1 MMAMTEEQ
9 EARLREDFKK
19 IADQLTNAASA
30 FMRGMAK
37 EKTEMPSEPVKRTL
51 KALREEGWTADVAEK
66 WVAFPWKKPGEP
78 GPPGVRKDL
87 FGYVD
92 VVAYRPLHGVL
103 FVQASPETG
112 QVSKHVAKLLGEN
125 YVEIAR
131 AIRAGIRVEIHG
143 WGLKGERGKR
153 KLWTR
158 RRLAFG
164 LDPERAAVPPGPL
177 QDEEFAKGLVVQEI
191 SETPR

>member
-1 MMAMTEEQ
+1 
-9 EARLREDFKK
+9 
-19 IADQLTNAASA
+19 
-30 FMRGMAK
+30 
-37 EKTEMPSEPVKRTL
+37 MPSEPVKRTL
-51 KALREEGWTADVAEK
+51 KALREEGWTADVAER
-66 WVAFPWKKPGEP
+66 WIAFPWKKPGEP

-112 QVSKHVAKLLGEN
+112 QVSKHVAKLLSEN
-125 YVEIAR
+125 SVEIAR
-131 AIRAGIRVEIHG
+131 GLRSGIRIEIHG

-153 KLWTR
+153 KVWTR
-158 RRLAFG
+158 RRVAFG
-164 LDPERAAVPPGPL
+164 IDPDRVDPYNTSVAVPPGPF
-177 QDEEFAKGLVVQEI
+177 QDQEFAKGLVVQEI